1 MKIFV
6 KELKGKEIQIECDE
20 NTKIIDIKL
29 DIESQ
34 LAIPGNYSG
43 KKTLCLLN
51 YNLLNNHELP
61 VTQQKLLH
69 LGKILN
75 QDQNKLQSYNIK
87 DNAKLMLTK
96 MAKQPLSKLA
106 TSSFGKF
113 YSDEETANVLSKKFA
128 ENLKQKLMNEYSL
141 DDIERLSRALLQERQ

>member
-1 MKIFV
+1 
-6 KELKGKEIQIECDE
+6 
-20 NTKIIDIKL
+20 
-29 DIESQ
+29 
-34 LAIPGNYSG
+34 
-43 KKTLCLLN
+43 
-51 YNLLNNHELP
+51 
-61 VTQQKLLH
+61 
-69 LGKILN
+69 
-75 QDQNKLQSYNIK
+75 
-87 DNAKLMLTK
+87 